1 MQLKPVVGEAGHA
14 IGRLLGTFDY
24 SCAAVVGLNRYDV
37 GEYGC
42 VISLL
47 DALLSK
53 DMEADQRLHIIRD
66 EYRIADSEI
75 KREVRLMEALGTL
88 IALRALREGFE
99 KGVAEG
105 VAKSETSSL
114 LKSIT
119 SLTKTLGFSRDQAMD
134 ALEVPKEDRPRYN
147 LLLDVKTD

>member
-1 MQLKPVVGEAGHA
+1 MHA
-14 IGRLLGTFDY
+14 IGRLLRTFDY
-24 SCAAVVGLNRYDV
+24 SRAAVVGLNGYDM

-42 VISLL
+42 VIPLL

-66 EYRIADSEI
+66 EYRIADSEME
-75 KREVRLMEALGTL
+75 REARLMGSLGTQ
-88 IALRALREGFE
+88 IALRALREGLE

-105 VAKSETSSL
+105 ETSSL

-147 LLLDVKTD
+147 SLLDVKTD

>member
-1 MQLKPVVGEAGHA
+1 M
-14 IGRLLGTFDY
+14 
-24 SCAAVVGLNRYDV
+24 

-42 VISLL
+42 VIPLL

-53 DMEADQRLHIIRD
+53 GMEVDQRLHIIRD
-66 EYRIADSEI
+66 EYRIADSEME
-75 KREVRLMEALGTL
+75 REARIMGSLETQ
-88 IALRALREGFE
+88 IALRALREGLK

-105 VAKSETSSL
+105 ETSSL

-119 SLTKTLGFSRDQAMD
+119 SLTKTLGFSRDQTMD

-147 LLLDVKTD
+147 SLLDVKTD